1 VCRDVLVMKTICL
14 TVENSGRWL
23 KEILSWDKWASW
35 PGMVMANCTGI
46 SWIDWSMHCQ
56 CIYVNMEHAWHHMI
70 LCYFLFS
77 TVSLGDIVGAA
88 PAESEEQGEMGLSD
102 CSVEAVDSVLG
113 QQFLSF

>member
-1 VCRDVLVMKTICL
+1 LEHAL
-14 TVENSGRWL
+14 
-23 KEILSWDKWASW
+23 
-35 PGMVMANCTGI
+35 
-46 SWIDWSMHCQ
+46 SMH
-56 CIYVNMEHAWHHMI
+56 
-70 LCYFLFS
+70 LCKHGTCVALHDTMLFLFS